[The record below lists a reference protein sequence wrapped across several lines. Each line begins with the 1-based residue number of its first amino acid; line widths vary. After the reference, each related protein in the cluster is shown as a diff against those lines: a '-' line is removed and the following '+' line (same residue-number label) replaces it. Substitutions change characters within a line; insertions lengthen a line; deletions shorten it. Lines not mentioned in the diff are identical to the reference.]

1 MRFKRTVIFFILAS
15 CSVLP
20 AFVFAATE
28 EVDAAAEAQPV
39 HVIPADMP
47 LALYRSLKS
56 KLSQQPLLRA
66 EVHAQEETIVR
77 ALTSPQALQRILA
90 AQVLHQAADKKQAV
104 AALVDALK
112 NDGDAEVRAAA
123 ANALG
128 RLNDSAAVESLMNA
142 LHDENEN
149 VRVMSAAALGLLRDE
164 RASGALLRVLGTESQ
179 PLLRLQA
186 AVALA
191 GIKKGFSE
199 KELADVLRAEPD
211 ERVKMAIVGAIKTLS
226 NDPAAK
232 PLEIADSDDYGSR
245 LTELAVNMKD
255 VEGKLRED
263 RHDEAVQFDGK
274 NIEDKLS
281 DLIREL
287 EKMKQQSQSESSNS
301 QSKQK
306 GRKQL
311 AAGRQGGQPRGG
323 GKGPGSADSAINAP
337 EVVGRSER
345 WASLPVKERDEL
357 LQIYRPEVPIRWR
370 KRLEAYFISIAAEEA
385 KAK

>member
-1 MRFKRTVIFFILAS
+1 MRTIISFILVSFALLS
-15 CSVLP
+15 HCI
-20 AFVFAATE
+20 FAATE
-28 EVDAAAEAQPV
+28 EFHATEDLQPV
-39 HVIPADMP
+39 LVSVSVGMP
-47 LALYRSLKS
+47 LELYRSLKS
-56 KLSQQPLLRA
+56 KIGQAPALLRA

-104 AALVDALK
+104 GALVEALK
-112 NDGDAEVRAAA
+112 NDGDADVRAASA
-123 ANALG
+123 TTLG
-128 RLNDSAAVESLMNA
+128 RLNDSAAVETLISA
-142 LHDENEN
+142 LRDEDEN
-149 VRVMSAAALGLLRDE
+149 VRVTSAAALGLLRDE
-164 RASGALLRVLGTESQ
+164 RASGALLRVLGTENQ

-191 GIKKGFSE
+191 NIKKGFSE
-199 KELADVLRAEPD
+199 KELADALQAEPD

-232 PLEIADSDDYGSR
+232 PLEIADNDNYGSR

-255 VEGKLRED
+255 VEAKLRED

-281 DLIREL
+281 ALIREF

-323 GKGPGSADSAINAP
+323 GKGPGLADSAINAP

-357 LQIYRPEVPIRWR
+357 LQVYRPEVPIRWR